1 MYTLDPSNLDDK
13 RTIDTIREYERMNS
27 LASNNTFPMRTRRY
41 WRLFAN
47 ALAMTQEVKHHLK
60 GKFNYEN

>member
-13 RTIDTIREYERMNS
+13 RTIDMIREYERMDS

-47 ALAMTQEVKHHLK
+47 ALEMTQEINHYLK
-60 GKFNYEN
+60 GKYSYEN